1 MKSIVYYREDS
12 KDARELEREIGPYL
26 AAKGVEVLGMTSRD
40 DPAVVL
46 PAEVEED
53 SFILSLGGD
62 GTFLRAARL
71 STQIGIPIL
80 GINLGSLGFLTDV
93 EEHEV
98 YSSLDAVLAH
108 NYTVEHRLVIEAR
121 IVREGKE
128 ILRTTAI
135 NDILVA
141 REITGKIL
149 SLEVYVGGVRAGEL
163 TGDGVI
169 VATPTGSTGYSL
181 SVGGPIVD
189 PTVEALVVAALAP
202 HNFTS
207 RPLVTSADSEIAL
220 KVKPSRDRAVFV
232 RDGERVADVH
242 SLDTVYVRRYTRD
255 VAIIRLR
262 EKNFYKVL
270 SAKFHWSN

>member
-12 KDARELEREIGPYL
+12 KDARELEREIRPYL
-26 AAKGVEVLGMTSRD
+26 TTKGIEVIGMTSRD
-40 DPAVVL
+40 DPAIL
-46 PAEVEED
+46 PRKVEEG

-71 STQIGIPIL
+71 SIELGIPIL
-80 GINLGSLGFLTDV
+80 GINMGSLGFLTDV

-108 NYTVEHRLVIEAR
+108 SYVIEHRLVLEAR

-128 ILRTTAI
+128 VLRTTAI
-135 NDILVA
+135 NDILVS

-149 SLEVYVGGVRAGEL
+149 SLEVYIGGIRAGEL
-163 TGDGVI
+163 TGDGTI

-181 SVGGPIVD
+181 SVGGPVVD
-189 PTVEALVVAALAP
+189 PAVEALVVAALAP

-207 RPLVTSADSEIAL
+207 RPLVVSALSEIAL

-232 RDGERVADVH
+232 RDGERVADVKG
-242 SLDTVYVRRYTRD
+242 LDTVYVHRYTRD
-255 VAIIRLR
+255 ASIIRLR

-270 SAKFHWSN
+270 SAKFHWSD